1 MAARDILAVAAA
13 LFLVASLLRWGRNG
27 RRLTPASRTWA
38 IVGLLFGAVSAWLR
52 WQGAG

>member
-1 MAARDILAVAAA
+1 MAARDVLAVLGV
-13 LFLVASLLRWGRNG
+13 LFLVAALWRWTRDG

-38 IVGLLFGAVSAWLR
+38 IVGLLFGAVSACLR